1 MKMTNN
7 RFTIA
12 KIVILLGVLTI
23 LTGCS
28 ENSVSETGVTKS
40 ISNNKLLSSWCK
52 VEAYGKVQPIRVTL
66 TKLGVIIA
74 NSTDDSISGVLPI
87 KCNKAKERLSLLIDN
102 SFEIT
107 FTEIPMLSGVI
118 SIKSET
124 AQESL
129 DSGNESITNL
139 RRLTS
144 QFSTARLYA
153 DSNGLNF
160 EIVTAYPVFDT
171 EGAFLDDD
179 KITILIRN
187 VSILLADAVN
197 ENLTSVEF
205 KSNS

>member
-1 MKMTNN
+1 MTNN

>member
-7 RFTIA
+7 RFIIA
-12 KIVILLGVLTI
+12 KIVILLGVLII

-28 ENSVSETGVTKS
+28 ENSVLETGATKS
-40 ISNNKLLSSWCK
+40 SSNNKLLSSWCK

-66 TKLGVIIA
+66 TKLGVMIA
-74 NSTDDSISGVLPI
+74 NSTDDSISGVLPM
-87 KCNKAKERLSLLIDN
+87 KCNKAKESLSLPVDN

-124 AQESL
+124 ARESL

-139 RRLTS
+139 RKLTS

-153 DSNGLNF
+153 DDNGLNF